1 MRTRSKG
8 LTSLIAVAA
17 ASLLTLT
24 ACGGGSDSNKETP
37 TSNAGFADCEKS
49 PNTCNSG
56 NTKPGGEYIFG
67 LEQSFTSWNINTEE
81 GNTLVA
87 AQALSGV
94 IPQPFKSDPSGQ
106 LQLNTDLLIS
116 AELTNQNPQTVVYK
130 IKPDAVWSDGVA
142 ISADDFILGWKW

>member
-8 LTSLIAVAA
+8 LTGLIAVAA

-24 ACGGGSDSNKETP
+24 ACGGGSESNKETP

-87 AQALSGV
+87 SQALSGV
-94 IPQPFKSDPSGQ
+94 LPQVFRSDPSGT
-106 LQLNTDLLIS
+106 LQQDERRQRLVVRRVLAEMLFEGICAHCGLACFLL
-116 AELTNQNPQTVVYK
+116 T
-130 IKPDAVWSDGVA
+130 
-142 ISADDFILGWKW
+142 

>member
-8 LTSLIAVAA
+8 LTSLVAVAA

-24 ACGGGSDSNKETP
+24 ACGGGGGDNKDNGAK
-37 TSNAGFADCEKS
+37 TSNAGYADCEKS

-67 LEQSFTSWNINTEE
+67 LEQSFTSWNVNTEE

-87 AQALSGV
+87 SQALSGV
-94 IPQPFKSDPSGQ
+94 LPQVFKSDPSGTM
-106 LQLNTDLLIS
+106 QLNSDLMVS

-130 IKPDAVWSDGVA
+130 IKPDAVWSDG
-142 ISADDFILGWKW
+142 